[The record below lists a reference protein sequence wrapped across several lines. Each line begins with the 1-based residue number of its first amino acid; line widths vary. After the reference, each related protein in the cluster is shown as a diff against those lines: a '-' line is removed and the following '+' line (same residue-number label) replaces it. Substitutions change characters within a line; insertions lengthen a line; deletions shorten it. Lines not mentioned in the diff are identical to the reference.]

1 MAITTNDSDLIKGQD
16 LLIFIGTD
24 PIAYAKTCS
33 LEMTMD
39 TIDTS
44 NKMSGAFKTYLV
56 GQMGWSLS
64 SDSLLTFSSTAGE
77 SVSDLFTAMTSRTPI
92 TVKFAKADTGFAAGV
107 PSYSGS
113 ALITSLNI
121 QADNNEVA
129 SLSVALTGTGAL
141 TQTLV

>member
-1 MAITTNDSDLIKGQD
+1 MAITTNDTDLVRGQD
-16 LLIFIGTD
+16 LLVFIGSD
-24 PIAYAKTCS
+24 PVAYATSCS

-64 SDSLLTFSSTAGE
+64 SDSMLTFSTTAGE
-77 SVSDLFTAMTSRTPI
+77 SMSDLFTAMISRTPV
-92 TVKFAKADTGFAAGV
+92 TVKFSKAETGFTSGL
-107 PSYSGS
+107 PNYSGS
-113 ALITSLNI
+113 ALITSLNV
-121 QADNNEVA
+121 QADNGNVA
-129 SLSVALTGTGAL
+129 TMSITLTGTGAL

>member
-1 MAITTNDSDLIKGQD
+1 MAITTNDTDLVRGQD
-16 LLIFIGTD
+16 LLVFIGSD
-24 PIAYAKTCS
+24 PVAYATTCS

-64 SDSLLTFSSTAGE
+64 SDSMLTFSTTAGE
-77 SVSDLFTAMTSRTPI
+77 SISDLFTAMTARTPV
-92 TVKFAKADTGFAAGV
+92 TVKFSKAETGFTSGL

-113 ALITSLNI
+113 ALITSLNV
-121 QADNNEVA
+121 QADNGNVA
-129 SLSVALTGTGAL
+129 TMSVTLTGTGAL